1 MEEKFDFIATTVTGL
16 EKKLARGKN
25 TESGAGKRKRAME
38 DSGSMG
44 YESCNHSR
52 EREKN
57 RLPLAVLSMPP
68 NITHATLLPQSD
80 SKSKPDLATEEAK
93 ERSQSMK
100 QKKSILIL
108 VQTKK

>member
-1 MEEKFDFIATTVTGL
+1 MEEKFDFIATTVTGS
-16 EKKLARGKN
+16 EKKLAQGKN
-25 TESGAGKRKRAME
+25 TESEAGKRKRAME
-38 DSGSMG
+38 DSGNMG
-44 YESCNHSR
+44 CESCNC

-80 SKSKPDLATEEAK
+80 SEPKPDLATEEAK